1 MFRPNVNT
9 LRIFRVGLDTAH
21 LPKSQRPVG
30 LSPILT
36 LPIET
41 VPSRVSRQMQ
51 SVIAVGG
58 HKTPLQ
64 FGILFSF
71 AEYPAACCGE
81 LHCRQPFEHHMTA
94 GLFSSSRFLPESPA
108 INQLP
113 SRDTFVTVK

>member
-30 LSPILT
+30 SSPILT
-36 LPIET
+36 LSIET

-58 HKTPLQ
+58 HKTPPQ
-64 FGILFSF
+64 FGILLSPVFD
-71 AEYPAACCGE
+71 
-81 LHCRQPFEHHMTA
+81 HHMTA
-94 GLFSSSRFLPESPA
+94 GLFSSSRFLPEAPA